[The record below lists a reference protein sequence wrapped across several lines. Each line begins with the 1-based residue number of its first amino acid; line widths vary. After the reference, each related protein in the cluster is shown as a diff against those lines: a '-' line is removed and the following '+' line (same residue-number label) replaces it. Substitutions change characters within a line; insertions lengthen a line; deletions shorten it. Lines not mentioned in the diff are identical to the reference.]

1 MSEKKFFIGC
11 YWFLLNE
18 WLLIFTFWQYYTI
31 GMIDNLKKDVFCVN
45 RRKKTVIK
53 QKREINEAL
62 LSLNN
67 V

>member
-1 MSEKKFFIGC
+1 
-11 YWFLLNE
+11 
-18 WLLIFTFWQYYTI
+18 
-31 GMIDNLKKDVFCVN
+31 MIDNLKKDVFCVN